1 MSFNLAKWLED
12 TQRTPVADYLAS
24 YRNDI
29 REASLTAYGFQNTHR
44 NRIQIDSD
52 GRLRCDFP
60 LPPGHP
66 FLELWQAKVEE
77 HFKSEVM
84 TLESW
89 ATMDVAFRGFS
100 KNPEDCSITVVIGLQ
115 AGQYPRIGAERCKKL
130 IERLQRY
137 LDQQAPGAKVE
148 MEEVYRRVIFFP

>member
-12 TQRTPVADYLAS
+12 THKAPVADYLAS
-24 YRNDI
+24 YRNGI
-29 REASLTAYGFQNTHR
+29 RDASLTTYGFENTHS
-44 NRIQIDSD
+44 NRIQVDSD
-52 GRLRCDFP
+52 GRPRYDFP

-66 FLELWQAKVEE
+66 FLELWQTKLEK

-100 KNPEDCSITVVIGLQ
+100 RNPEECFITVAIGLQ
-115 AGQYPRIGAERCKKL
+115 AGQYPRIGL
-130 IERLQRY
+130 T
-137 LDQQAPGAKVE
+137 DAKS
-148 MEEVYRRVIFFP
+148 